1 MLLSADTLGGVI
13 MAPMESPVG
22 IIVSILGAP
31 YFIYLLLKN
40 I

>member
-1 MLLSADTLGGVI
+1 
-13 MAPMESPVG
+13 MELPVG

-31 YFIYLLLKN
+31 YFIYLLVKN